1 MRTGGSPWLGY
12 LQSVELFNCWSL
24 WFYSL
29 IVEIHFF
36 RFILESVAFPNNRKH
51 SFFAKK
57 YQWSIQGEN
66 VSVSQSITGTKL
78 FQFDESIE
86 QAKMTWSVG
95 PSTSPHTRT
104 LLVNTKYYTQC
115 RHASSKNHPTGNQRK
130 RTTPLIRETLYR
142 QQLYTSLKDKKKSRE
157 MWHIIG
163 VDILRAVSDDK
174 IVFTNASRCYKSW
187 PLAKNFCL
195 DARGRE

>member
-12 LQSVELFNCWSL
+12 LQNVELFTCWSL

-66 VSVSQSITGTKL
+66 ATGSQSITGTKL

-95 PSTSPHTRT
+95 LSTSAHTRT

-115 RHASSKNHPTGNQRK
+115 RHASSKNHPTGNKSQH
-130 RTTPLIRETLYR
+130 IWETIALVSSQVAQPSCSRYI
-142 QQLYTSLKDKKKSRE
+142 SLKEPDY
-157 MWHIIG
+157 IAQ
-163 VDILRAVSDDK
+163 AVVCKD
-174 IVFTNASRCYKSW
+174 N
-187 PLAKNFCL
+187 
-195 DARGRE
+195 

>member
-1 MRTGGSPWLGY
+1 MDKDSRGEQKDWMKISGEDLGSPWLGY
-12 LQSVELFNCWSL
+12 LQNVELFTCWSL

-36 RFILESVAFPNNRKH
+36 RLNLESVAFPNNRKH

-95 PSTSPHTRT
+95 LTTSSHTRT

-115 RHASSKNHPTGNQRK
+115 RHTSSKNHPTGNQRK

-142 QQLYTSLKDKKKSRE
+142 QQLYTSLKDKKKIKGNVTY
-157 MWHIIG
+157 H
-163 VDILRAVSDDK
+163 
-174 IVFTNASRCYKSW
+174 
-187 PLAKNFCL
+187 
-195 DARGRE
+195 RGGYLQSSFRW